1 MPGGVDKVLLANQRE
16 RVMPLL
22 EEVREG
28 ADDSAGDAESLKA
41 AHRRKRSKGANAKG
55 KKKKKTEVT

>member
-1 MPGGVDKVLLANQRE
+1 
-16 RVMPLL
+16 MPLL
-22 EEVREG
+22 EEVHEG

-55 KKKKKTEVT
+55 KKKKKTEVKYYMI